1 MILTLFNGLPP
12 IYGYGV
18 RFLFDLILIP
28 DPLIGVSRPETS

>member
-12 IYGYGV
+12 IYGV